1 MTAAVQ
7 KNLELPYEE
16 YERFDL
22 SVQRVYKLIWVL
34 CTQRVHPF
42 KTVLDMWT
50 VMLSQ
55 LDKQM
60 KIKELSIMDT
70 KGSMP
75 WNFSL
80 RRYLM
85 ADITV

>member
-34 CTQRVHPF
+34 CRQRVHVDGNVKP
-42 KTVLDMWT
+42 
-50 VMLSQ
+50 
-55 LDKQM
+55 
-60 KIKELSIMDT
+60 IKPI
-70 KGSMP
+70 
-75 WNFSL
+75 
-80 RRYLM
+80 RQ
-85 ADITV
+85 ADENQRVVYNGY